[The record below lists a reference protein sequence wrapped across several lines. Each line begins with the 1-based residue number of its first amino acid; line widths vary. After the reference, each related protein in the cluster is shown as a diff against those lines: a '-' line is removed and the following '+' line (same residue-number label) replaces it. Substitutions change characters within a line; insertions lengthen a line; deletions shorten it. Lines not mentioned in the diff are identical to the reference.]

1 MSRVLY
7 QFPLSHYCEKA
18 RWVLDYKSLPYRV
31 YNQLPGPHAW
41 LNRRRSGSPTVPV
54 LVDHGHAISGSHA
67 IAVHLERL
75 DDRARLLPRSAASRA
90 LLDEI
95 VHRFDHIVGPAV
107 RRYVYGLITPKVGL
121 FRDTFFRGYGPV
133 ARTLSVAMA
142 LPVSK
147 AIAGMYDVHAPSNR
161 DSPDLMRAAADQI
174 EARLD
179 DGSRYLLDDELSL
192 ADITVASLLGPVT
205 GPPGSPWTFELD
217 VPEFR
222 ALRSEFRAR
231 PIGQYIAAQYA
242 TRFQRSDAP
251 RGPGSAGD

>member
-18 RWVLDYKSLPYRV
+18 RWVLDHKSVPYRV

-41 LNRRRSGSPTVPV
+41 FNRLRSGSPTVPV
-54 LVDHGHAISGSHA
+54 LVEHGQAISGSHA
-67 IAVHLERL
+67 IALHLEGL
-75 DDRARLLPRSAASRA
+75 DDRARLLPRSAAARA

-95 VHRFDHIVGPAV
+95 VHQFDDIVGPAV
-107 RRYVYGLITPKVGL
+107 RRYVYGLITPNVGM

-147 AIAGMYDVHAPSNR
+147 VIASMYDVQAPSNR
-161 DSPDLMRAAADQI
+161 ASPDLMRAAADRI
-174 EARLD
+174 EARLG

-205 GPPGSPWTFELD
+205 GPPDSPWAFELD

-231 PIGQYIAAQYA
+231 PIGQYIADQYA
-242 TRFQRSDAP
+242 TRFRRGNAP
-251 RGPGSAGD
+251 RGAGSASD